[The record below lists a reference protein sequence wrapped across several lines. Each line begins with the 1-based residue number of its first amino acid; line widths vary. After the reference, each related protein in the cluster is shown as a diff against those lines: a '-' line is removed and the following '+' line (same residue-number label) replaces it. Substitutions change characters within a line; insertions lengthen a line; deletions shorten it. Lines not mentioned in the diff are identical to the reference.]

1 MFSAGHGPMVL
12 YAVYLLLRHARGR
25 TGLMADLGSA
35 EPGAVVILHACAHNP
50 TGVDPTPQQWRCVY
64 LCACVRA
71 CVSARWLQKVQA
83 NDPEPFSHIPS
94 LRALQTA
101 LLVPPCHLNELMCLN
116 LVVKYGNVQGVA
128 AKAAQH
134 SRAILDIMFKVVQKV
149 ARFMQVTG
157 AMFTFLAFCLNRA
170 ILDIVQSRRLLPF
183 FDSAYQRFMTAAQ
196 AMLVGFSVAHM
207 LLTVERTVF
216 LCFNGQA
223 DRGMSRSKFVP
234 PEIHLRSLE

>member
-1 MFSAGHGPMVL
+1 
-12 YAVYLLLRHARGR
+12 
-25 TGLMADLGSA
+25 MADLGSA

-71 CVSARWLQKVQA
+71 CVSARVCVIKAKTFDSMPCVFVPLFFLNKWLQKVQA